1 MNMLPQ
7 LNEIQQQAVTQT
19 QGPVLILAGA
29 GSGKTRVLTFR
40 TVYMMTENHIP
51 GYNILMVTFT
61 NKAAGEMKSRVK
73 SLLQEIAPFHNYS
86 LPFMGTFHSLCVRIL
101 RIDGHHIGL
110 SQNFTIYDTD
120 DQKGLVNKILK
131 SMDINTKKVS
141 PSAIHGIISQ
151 CKNEMIGPDEYAHT
165 ARGPYQE
172 TVARVYAQY
181 ETEMKNNEAVDFDDL
196 LNDTVEL
203 FKANQQVLEKYQNTF
218 KYIMVDEYQDTN
230 RVQYT
235 LTNLLS
241 KSHRNICVVGDMS
254 QSIYKFRGAD
264 IRNIIAFE
272 KDHQDA
278 KVFHLEEN
286 YRSTQTILDA
296 ANFIIKKNKGHKVL
310 NLFTNKYGGNKIT
323 LYEAQSEVDESHFIA
338 RKILEN
344 DYLYKDVAILY
355 RTNAQSRALEE
366 TFIRQ
371 GIPYKLIG
379 GIRFYERKE
388 IKDLLAYLRLL
399 ANPSDNASLERVE
412 KIGKTKLKLFTN
424 WAQKLK
430 ERLQSAPPQI
440 ETQSEPETT
449 EPINQE
455 PTLFD
460 MSQLNVVEVPI
471 NNDQITYAIDITNTP
486 LTYAPSPLP
495 STLELLETILEVVD
509 YIDYIDDGTEQGT
522 ARIENIKELKTV
534 AGQYSNLNEFLEQ
547 ITLVEDP
554 ETAKALKYD
563 KTSDYNAVTM
573 MTLHAAKG
581 LEFKHV
587 FIIGWEEGLFPHSRA
602 LLNPDELEEE
612 RRLAYVGITRA
623 MEDLYLTYAASRTI
637 YGQRNT
643 TVTSRFLA
651 EIPEDLLTLERSE
664 EAFRTYLPPNKYKPQ
679 EDWYW

>member
-1 MNMLPQ
+1 MSSFDLLNQ
-7 LNEIQQQAVTQT
+7 LNPIQQQAVTQT
-19 QGPVLILAGA
+19 EGPVLILAGA

-40 TVYMMTENHIP
+40 TVYMMLEQQVP
-51 GYNILMVTFT
+51 GNNILMVTFT

-73 SLLQEIAPFHNYS
+73 TILHETQPYQNYT
-86 LPFMGTFHSLCVRIL
+86 LPFMGTFHSLCVRLL
-101 RIDGHHIGL
+101 RIDGHNIGL
-110 SQNFTIYDTD
+110 SPNFTIYDTD
-120 DQKGLVNKILK
+120 DQRGLVTKILK

-151 CKNEMIGPDEYAHT
+151 CKNEMVSPDDYART

-172 TVARVYAQY
+172 TVARVYVEY
-181 ETEMKNNEAVDFDDL
+181 ETQLKSNEAIDFDDL
-196 LNDTVEL
+196 LLDTVEL
-203 FKANQQVLEKYQNTF
+203 FRSNNQVLEKYQRTF

-235 LTNLLS
+235 LTNLLA
-241 KSHRNICVVGDMS
+241 KSHRNLCVVGDMS

-272 KDHQDA
+272 KDNPDA
-278 KVFHLEEN
+278 RVFHLEEN

-296 ANFIIKKNKGHKVL
+296 ANYIIKRNKGHKVL
-310 NLFTNKYGGNKIT
+310 NLYTNKYGGNKIT

-338 RKILEN
+338 RTILEN

-388 IKDLLAYLRLL
+388 IKDLLAYLRVL
-399 ANPSDNASLERVE
+399 ANPSDTASLERIE
-412 KIGKTKLKLFTN
+412 KIGKTKLKAFSN
-424 WAQKLK
+424 WAQTLRQRIKDQQLAAQQ
-430 ERLQSAPPQI
+430 LVQSSP
-440 ETQSEPETT
+440 
-449 EPINQE
+449 

-460 MSQLNVVEVPI
+460 KIESDPPEDTSEV
-471 NNDQITYAIDITNTP
+471 IDILP
-486 LTYAPSPLP
+486 YADTSLP
-495 STLELLETILEVVD
+495 TTLELLESIIEVVD
-509 YIDYIDDGTEQGT
+509 YIDYIDDGTEQGM

-534 AGQYSNLNEFLEQ
+534 AGQYTNLNEFLEQ

-563 KTSDYNAVTM
+563 KTSDYNAVTL

-602 LLNPDELEEE
+602 MLNPDELEEE

-623 MEDLYLTYAASRTI
+623 MENLFLTYAASRTI

-643 TVTSRFLA
+643 TVTSRFLS
-651 EIPEDLLTLERSE
+651 EIPENLFQFQRSE
-664 EAFRTYLPPNKYKPQ
+664 QAFREYAPPTRYTKQ